1 MNLKNLKRFKVASS
15 GIKLIFQTLTELQE
29 RCKPR
34 TLFMP
39 TKLVWRFST
48 DYGFPNTSETKQ
60 RISCLVSTE

>member
-1 MNLKNLKRFKVASS
+1 MNLKNLKRLKVASS

-48 DYGFPNTSETKQ
+48 D
-60 RISCLVSTE
+60 